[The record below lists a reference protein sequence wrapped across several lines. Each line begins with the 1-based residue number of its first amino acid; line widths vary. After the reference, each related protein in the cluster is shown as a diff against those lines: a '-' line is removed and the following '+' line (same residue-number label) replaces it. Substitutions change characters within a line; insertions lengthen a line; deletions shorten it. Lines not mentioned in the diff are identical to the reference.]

1 MSVPPASAP
10 TAAIAGAWVAF
21 LTFVAVALSALA
33 ITPKLLPWRD
43 NPLVF
48 ETTKVASLIEQL
60 EDPAGWDKKHL
71 NDPEFNGIQTIRLR
85 ILPPVLGRALGLSP
99 GAYLTLPWIALVAL
113 VWLVVH
119 YALRAGLTRVEALA
133 VGVLTGTSSAFFSAS
148 CAVGYFD
155 PFYLIPLL
163 FVCYARSPVLVLGA
177 CLLGPWVDEKFLFM
191 LPACGLVRWSWQ
203 PQRRWVWQAALAL
216 APYCLARLAALGMG
230 DSSFSRQIEMQAAM
244 FPHYAPALPQ
254 GWWFGFRAGW
264 VAVAIG
270 GYAVWRELD
279 RRERGLFAAS
289 LVGAVAA
296 LSFLAW
302 DTTRTIAMLLP
313 LLLAGLSQPGLR
325 RALPWLAGANL
336 FLPAA
341 YVWCG
346 IPVTVPLTSILFR

>member
-1 MSVPPASAP
+1 MSTPPVPAKAP
-10 TAAIAGAWVAF
+10 FRDGAWVAL
-21 LTFVAVALSALA
+21 LTLAAVVLSVLA

-48 ETTKVASLIEQL
+48 ETTKVASMIEQL
-60 EDPAGWDKKHL
+60 EDPSGWDKKHL
-71 NDPEFNGIQTIRLR
+71 SDPEFNGIQTIRWR
-85 ILPPVLGRALGLSP
+85 ILPPVLGNALGLGP
-99 GAYLTLPWIALVAL
+99 PAYLTLPWVALLGLVAL
-113 VWLVVH
+113 VVH
-119 YALRAGLTRVEALA
+119 HALREGLTRVEALA

-163 FVCYARSPVLVLGA
+163 LVCFARSPVLVLGA

-203 PQRRWVWQAALAL
+203 PQWRWVWQAALAI
-216 APYCLARLAALGMG
+216 APYCLMRLAALGMG

-244 FPHYAPALPQ
+244 FPHYAPALPK

-270 GYAVWRELD
+270 GYAVWRLLD
-279 RRERGLFAAS
+279 RRNRALFAAA
-289 LVGAVAA
+289 LAGAVAA

-313 LLLAGLSQPGLR
+313 LMLAGLPHPGLR
-325 RALPWLAGANL
+325 RALPWLALANL
-336 FLPAA
+336 LLPAA